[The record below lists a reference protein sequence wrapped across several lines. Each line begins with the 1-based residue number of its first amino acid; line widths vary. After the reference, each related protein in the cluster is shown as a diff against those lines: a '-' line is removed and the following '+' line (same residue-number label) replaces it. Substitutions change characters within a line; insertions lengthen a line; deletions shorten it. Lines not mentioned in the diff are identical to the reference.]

1 MDLLKTIP
9 FFYKSQDNN
18 NNGGFPETLPF
29 DIYFDEDLKMFRQ
42 KSTPKLINL
51 LREVYKRGS
60 LADGSASSESGGVYL
75 NGIIDYLLSHF
86 DTTLSYISNIKKEY
100 IVGKKVLDFGAG
112 AGSFLKLISPFINLG
127 VGIELDKNFHFK
139 ENNIENVLGFKES
152 DKICKK
158 FDLIT
163 SYSVFGQ
170 LLDGQEIL
178 KNLVSRLKKNGI
190 LIIADINANDYLLT
204 DGNKKYKDEIFFRQS
219 YQNYYTKKGMIV
231 MAKNNNL
238 SFLSSTFIQRYD
250 YYNTLKYVEKKNL
263 DSEIKQTI
271 NKKNIE
277 KYFKKY
283 FELEEISD
291 YMIITFKKI

>member
-1 MDLLKTIP
+1 MNKCPACNNTKMKKIWQGNARKGMIGNYSNSISKSYRCYKCRSIASIQSSLYGEE
-9 FFYKSQDNN
+9 FFKSGHYRKLVDGKNSKSKNN
-18 NNGGFPETLPF
+18 
-29 DIYFDEDLKMFRQ
+29 
-42 KSTPKLINL
+42 
-51 LREVYKRGS
+51 
-60 LADGSASSESGGVYL
+60 
-75 NGIIDYLLSHF
+75 YLLSHF
-86 DTTLSYISNIKKEY
+86 DTTLSYISNVKKEY
-100 IVGKKVLDFGAG
+100 IVGKKVLDFGSG

-219 YQNYYTKKGMIV
+219 YQNYYTKKGLIV

-263 DSEIKQTI
+263 DSKIKQTI
-271 NKKNIE
+271 NKKNIK